1 MFIGII
7 LILIGVI
14 LNIYFFQS
22 KKASSN
28 QDLNLNFKLDVE
40 DKKTTEEHKKVSC
53 KEKLDSYRNKYN
65 NSDIVAE
72 MEIIGTS
79 IKSIITQSNDNEYY
93 LNHSLTKEYDA
104 VGTVFM
110 DYRVNINSR
119 KILLYGHNSQN
130 IDTIFHGLE
139 NYLNQEYYNQHPDI
153 TLYTDEDTVTY
164 KIFSVMIVTN
174 DYQYYLVDFE
184 DSQWPI
190 HLYNLKKSSIYDT
203 GVSLDKNDEV
213 LILQTCFYEPI
224 GSYLV
229 ISAKKV

>member
-1 MFIGII
+1 M
-7 LILIGVI
+7 
-14 LNIYFFQS
+14 
-22 KKASSN
+22 
-28 QDLNLNFKLDVE
+28 DFKLEEE
-40 DKKTTEEHKKVSC
+40 DKNIKTERQKVSC
-53 KEKLDSYRNKYN
+53 KEKLDNYRNQYN

-72 MEIIGTS
+72 MEILGTNIRS
-79 IKSIITQSNDNEYY
+79 IVTQSSDNDFY

-130 IDTIFHGLE
+130 IDTIFHRLE
-139 NYLNQEYYNQHPDI
+139 NYLNEDFYREHSDI

-174 DYQYYLVDFE
+174 DYQYYLVDFA

-190 HLYNLKKSSIYDT
+190 HLYNLKNSSIYDT

-213 LILQTCFYEPI
+213 LILQTCFYNPI

-229 ISAKKV
+229 ISAKKL